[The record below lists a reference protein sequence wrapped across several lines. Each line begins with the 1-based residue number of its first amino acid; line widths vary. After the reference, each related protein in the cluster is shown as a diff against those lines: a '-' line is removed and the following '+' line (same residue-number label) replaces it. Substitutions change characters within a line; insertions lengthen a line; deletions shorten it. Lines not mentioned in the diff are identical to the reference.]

1 MREILAVAE
10 YERDIGCVCSE
21 GFFSSEFS
29 NVERLADK
37 VKGSFGTKIHIS

>member
-1 MREILAVAE
+1 MREILAVAF
-10 YERDIGCVCSE
+10 RRV
-21 GFFSSEFS
+21 FSLLNFS